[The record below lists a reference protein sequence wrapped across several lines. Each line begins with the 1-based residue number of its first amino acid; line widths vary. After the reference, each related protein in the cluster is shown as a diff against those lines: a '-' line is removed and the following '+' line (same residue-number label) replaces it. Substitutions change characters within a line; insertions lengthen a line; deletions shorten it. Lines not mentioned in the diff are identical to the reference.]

1 MDYTIF
7 RFFEHFLVTSTY
19 DSLDGIPNN
28 GQLSPPIVGS
38 KLNIGGEITYTW
50 VGTLVHTYICM

>member
-1 MDYTIF
+1 MDYTI
-7 RFFEHFLVTSTY
+7 FLVTSTY

-38 KLNIGGEITYTW
+38 KLNIGGEIKIEI
-50 VGTLVHTYICM
+50 HTHG